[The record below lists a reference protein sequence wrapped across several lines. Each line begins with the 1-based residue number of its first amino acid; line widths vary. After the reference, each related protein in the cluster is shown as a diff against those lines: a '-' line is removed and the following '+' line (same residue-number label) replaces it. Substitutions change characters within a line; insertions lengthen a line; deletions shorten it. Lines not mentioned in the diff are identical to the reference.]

1 MDGVDAVLC
10 DISDGTSVSDNE
22 GRENKKETV
31 CRTLAAYSLPYP
43 DELLSALNALCV
55 EGSNELNTLAIADR
69 LVAEV
74 FAEAVHALLAQ
85 EKLSAS
91 DITAIGSHG
100 QTIRHHPDCNVLSLS
115 FSKDNLRTFTCQ
127 IGDANTLAVLTGI
140 DVVADFR
147 KKDIAL
153 GGQGAPL
160 VPAYHNAVF
169 AHPSKYRV
177 LVNIGGIANI
187 TVVPPAY
194 QQRPPLGFDT
204 GPGNT
209 LMDNWIRLHLN
220 QPFDNKGSW
229 AAQGRVNQSLLNH
242 MLSDTYFSSP
252 CPKSTGREY
261 FNIDWLSNYL
271 SSFFS
276 ERTGH
281 IDESSKDNAFRPVDI
296 QATLLQLTAKTI
308 TNAIQQVVG
317 TQHTNHDERDFEQND
332 IEVIVCGGGT
342 FNSALMNQLASDL
355 AYETPAEPF
364 ANLAANLAANSLSD
378 LAANSLT
385 DSSANSLTDSSGQPS
400 GYTVLSSDHVGIHP
414 QHVEG
419 AAFAWLAFA
428 YLHDITGNVPQVTGA
443 SRAAVLGG
451 LYKKN

>member
-1 MDGVDAVLC
+1 MAKYIGLMSGTSMDGVDAVLC
-10 DISDGTSVSDNE
+10 DVSDDAF
-22 GRENKKETV
+22 GYQCK
-31 CRTLAAYSLPYP
+31 TLAAYSLPYP
-43 DELLSALNALCV
+43 DELLNALNALCV
-55 EGSNELNTLAIADR
+55 ETANELNTLAVADR

-85 EKLSAS
+85 ENLSAS

-169 AHPSKYRV
+169 AHPSKYRI

-220 QPFDNKGSW
+220 EPFDSNGNW

-252 CPKSTGREY
+252 FPKSTGREY

-308 TNAIQQVVG
+308 TNSIQKVVS
-317 TQHTNHDERDFEQND
+317 TQHTNHAENAFEQND

-342 FNSALMNQLASDL
+342 FNSVLMNQLASDL
-355 AYETPAEPF
+355 ACKAPAESST
-364 ANLAANLAANSLSD
+364 N

-385 DSSANSLTDSSGQPS
+385 DASNQPS
-400 GYTVLSSDHVGIHP
+400 GYTVLSSDHVDIHP

-443 SRAAVLGG
+443 SRAAVLGA

>member
-1 MDGVDAVLC
+1 MAKYIGLMSGTSMDGVDAVLC
-10 DISDGTSVSDNE
+10 DISGSIS
-22 GRENKKETV
+22 GKEDDESKG
-31 CRTLAAYSLPYP
+31 CQTLAAYSLPYP
-43 DELLSALNALCV
+43 DELLTALNALCV
-55 EGSNELNTLAIADR
+55 EGFNELNTLAVADR

-74 FAEAVHALLAQ
+74 FADAVHALLAQ
-85 EKLSAS
+85 ENLSAD

-100 QTIRHHPDCNVLSLS
+100 QTIRHHPDRNALPVS
-115 FSKDNLRTFTCQ
+115 FSKDNLRSFTCQ

-169 AHPSKYRV
+169 AHPLKYRI

-187 TVVPPAY
+187 TIVAPTHLKSPPI
-194 QQRPPLGFDT
+194 GFDT

-220 QPFDNKGSW
+220 KAFDSNGNW
-229 AAQGRVNQSLLNH
+229 AAQGRANQSLLNN
-242 MLSDTYFSSP
+242 MLNDKYFSLP
-252 CPKSTGREY
+252 FPKSTGREY

-271 SSFFS
+271 PSFLS
-276 ERTGH
+276 EKTGH
-281 IDESSKDNAFRPVDI
+281 IDESSQNNDFRPEDI

-308 TNAIQQVVG
+308 ANEIHQFVSEQQI
-317 TQHTNHDERDFEQND
+317 NHAGIPPNQSD

-342 FNSALMNQLASDL
+342 FNSVLMNQLASDL
-355 AYETPAEPF
+355 AYNAPADLP
-364 ANLAANLAANSLSD
+364 ASSLSH
-378 LAANSLT
+378 
-385 DSSANSLTDSSGQPS
+385 SSNQSSS
-400 GYTVLSSDHVGIHP
+400 YTVLSSEEVGIHP

-428 YLHDITGNVPQVTGA
+428 YLHDINGNVPQVTGA
-443 SRAAVLGG
+443 SRAAVLGA
-451 LYKKN
+451 LYKKS

>member
-1 MDGVDAVLC
+1 
-10 DISDGTSVSDNE
+10 
-22 GRENKKETV
+22 
-31 CRTLAAYSLPYP
+31 
-43 DELLSALNALCV
+43 
-55 EGSNELNTLAIADR
+55 
-69 LVAEV
+69 
-74 FAEAVHALLAQ
+74 
-85 EKLSAS
+85 
-91 DITAIGSHG
+91 
-100 QTIRHHPDCNVLSLS
+100 VLSLS

-220 QPFDNKGSW
+220 EAFDSNGSW

-296 QATLLQLTAKTI
+296 QATLLQLTATTI
-308 TNAIQQVVG
+308 TNAIQQVVS
-317 TQHTNHDERDFEQND
+317 TQHQNPIESAFEQND

-342 FNSALMNQLASDL
+342 FNSVLMNQLASDL

-364 ANLAANLAANSLSD
+364 ANLAAN
-378 LAANSLT
+378 SLT
-385 DSSANSLTDSSGQPS
+385 GSSANSLTGSSSQPS

-443 SRAAVLGG
+443 SRAAVLGA